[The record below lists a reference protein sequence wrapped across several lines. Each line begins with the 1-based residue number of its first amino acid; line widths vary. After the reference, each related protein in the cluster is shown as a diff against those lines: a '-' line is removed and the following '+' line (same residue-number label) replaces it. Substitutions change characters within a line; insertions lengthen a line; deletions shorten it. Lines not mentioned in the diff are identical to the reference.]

1 MLFGVL
7 LFLSI
12 VVLGLTSC
20 ENSNES
26 TNLITTNKFDYSNS
40 IHKHTYSSEWS
51 YDDFKH
57 WHISICGH
65 NLKDLEEEHIWNK
78 GVETLEGTKF
88 TCTKCGYEKLKCFDN
103 LESMNIPE
111 TIYVDLNNSIEILPL
126 SFVVQNKD
134 KINFYSV
141 DTSIAS
147 INVNRI
153 LGNSIG
159 NTSIILAYGTE
170 YKMINV
176 YVRKN
181 IDFDNIKCEY
191 DAINSLVHQSN
202 VIEMT
207 NVDVELVDYY
217 SISYDKKLI
226 ELISKKYNS
235 DDCTL
240 SFKFYFKKA
249 GVSSFNINF
258 KYFDKEKTFEIKCES
273 YLDISD
279 LDKSAIF
286 DESKLKF
293 SKLNTLIS
301 LDGVLPDEYGIKN
314 MIITN
319 EDDCLSE
326 YSFNSTNLNYHIDV
340 LFNDF
345 NNHSITLEIQTY
357 YGKKV
362 EYILEFKANKPITEF
377 KLDYESKI
385 DVYSY
390 TTVKITIPDGCDGYY
405 KVSAE
410 HESLISNKTSFINQ
424 VATFTVYVCEFG
436 YQYLTIT
443 VFSDDGTSVSK
454 DISIYGTS
462 LADKVSVTTDLKCEH
477 YWDRI
482 YGHAYVKSYS
492 IDIIPVSR
500 NAAKI
505 ELKISWEISNHVG
518 ITMAVY
524 NGNTLIGRMNEK
536 SINTSELIL
545 EYSVT
550 KEGSYDL
557 KFESLRFS
565 YIF

>member
-226 ELISKKYNS
+226 ELISKKYNF

-357 YGKKV
+357 
-362 EYILEFKANKPITEF
+362 
-377 KLDYESKI
+377 
-385 DVYSY
+385 
-390 TTVKITIPDGCDGYY
+390 
-405 KVSAE
+405 
-410 HESLISNKTSFINQ
+410 
-424 VATFTVYVCEFG
+424 
-436 YQYLTIT
+436 
-443 VFSDDGTSVSK
+443 
-454 DISIYGTS
+454 
-462 LADKVSVTTDLKCEH
+462 
-477 YWDRI
+477 
-482 YGHAYVKSYS
+482 
-492 IDIIPVSR
+492 
-500 NAAKI
+500 
-505 ELKISWEISNHVG
+505 
-518 ITMAVY
+518 
-524 NGNTLIGRMNEK
+524 
-536 SINTSELIL
+536 
-545 EYSVT
+545 
-550 KEGSYDL
+550 
-557 KFESLRFS
+557 
-565 YIF
+565 